1 MTLHNYSTKEL
12 LQEIQ
17 ELRERLTIA
26 EDTLQAIHQGAVDA
40 FIISTPEGDKVFTL
54 QSADYTYRLLV
65 EQMYEGAVII
75 TSDGWILYANQAVAK
90 LLQLPLEQIIGSQ
103 FQEFILEP
111 DINIFQALMKKQEQ
125 EFTAA
130 GELSLVSFN
139 EQKIP
144 VYIAANKFNIN
155 GNYTN
160 CLIITDLREKKQNEE
175 IIASERFARSILEQV
190 GDSLVVC
197 NENGK
202 IIRASQV
209 FKTLCEKNP
218 IFQNFDELLSLFFYD
233 LDIKSIA
240 KNAQSAEDSV
250 LEIIRNRRFYLT
262 KVLQGKSYRGV
273 EVYFQRPDGK
283 QFDLLLNACPLLNS
297 MGEINGAIVN
307 LTDITERKRQETELH
322 QAKFELEMR
331 VAERTAELT
340 ELNKHLL
347 LTLEELEKKQQI
359 LAEQSQLL
367 DLAHDTILTQDI
379 NSSVITFWNYGGER
393 MYGWTKDEAIGQISH
408 ILLQTQFPLPLSEIQ
423 AQVMNLGYWEGE
435 LIKTGKNG
443 IPVTV
448 SSRWVLQ
455 KDELDRPVKILEMH
469 NDITKQK
476 QKEVALKESETKFRS
491 LSECLPIG
499 IFLTDNQG
507 EIIYANPCY
516 QKISGMTLAKIT
528 GQSWL
533 DFIHADEQ
541 DKVLAQWLKILNHPP
556 EDYGQEYF
564 CQEVRYLHQD
574 GQIRYARIRL
584 APMFIDKGKLSGYI
598 GIVEDVTEVRVVEQM
613 KKDFISIVS
622 HELRT
627 PLTAIHGSL
636 GLLAGKIYDKNP
648 DKQNQMI
655 NIASSQTER
664 LVRLVNDILSL
675 QKLESGNTDLVKQR
689 CDAATL
695 IIDSTDT
702 MRGEAEK
709 QHITFN
715 IKPLSVEVWAN
726 PDAIIQ
732 TLTNLLSN
740 AIKFSAPHTTISV
753 TNSLIDTRETQ
764 AQISEHL
771 TNDSLLNSL
780 SPPYVIFQVQD
791 QGQGIP
797 ADKLE
802 SIFGW
807 FQQVDAT
814 DAREKG
820 GTGLGLA
827 ICHNIIQQHKGQIWA
842 ESRLG
847 EGSTFFFTLAIP
859 PLQDPS

>member
-139 EQKIP
+139 EHEIP

-160 CLIITDLREKKQNEE
+160 CLIITDLREKKQNEQ
-175 IIASERFARSILEQV
+175 IVASERFARSILEQV

-240 KNAQSAEDSV
+240 QNAQSAGDSV
-250 LEIIRNRRFYLT
+250 LEIIKNHRFSLT

-283 QFDLLLNACPLLNS
+283 HFDLLLNACPLLNS
-297 MGEINGAIVN
+297 MSEINGAIVN

-347 LTLEELEKKQQI
+347 FTLDELEKKQQI
-359 LAEQSQLL
+359 LSEQSQLL

-393 MYGWTKDEAIGQISH
+393 MYGWTKEEAIGQISH

-507 EIIYANPCY
+507 KIIYANPCY
-516 QKISGMTLAKIT
+516 QKISGMTGAKIT

-541 DKVLAQWLKILNHPP
+541 DKVLNEWLNILNHPP
-556 EDYGQEYF
+556 EDCGHEYF
-564 CQEVRYLHQD
+564 CQEVKYFHKD

-584 APMFIDKGKLSGYI
+584 APMFIETEKLSGYI
-598 GIVEDVTEVRVVEQM
+598 GIVEDVTEVRLVEQM

-627 PLTAIHGSL
+627 PLTSIHGSL

-655 NIASSQTER
+655 NIAASQTQR

-675 QKLESGNTDLVKQR
+675 QKLESVNTDLVKQR
-689 CDAATL
+689 CDAAKL
-695 IIDSTDT
+695 IIDSADP
-702 MRGEAEK
+702 MRAEAEK
-709 QHITFN
+709 QHITLN

-753 TNSLIDTRETQ
+753 SNTLIHTRENQ